1 MNWSMHALSITRQ
14 KTQLA
19 DRKLPTVLSLY
30 SVLTLPMINLQVV
43 VVGDGFL
50 LLVLAD
56 LTFM

>member
-1 MNWSMHALSITRQ
+1 MNWSMHALFITRQ

-19 DRKLPTVLSLY
+19 DRKPPTVLSLY

-50 LLVLAD
+50 LLVFAD